1 MLCISPAL
9 SGGFL
14 SSSASL
20 LLSKPLSANTCCS
33 VLNRSTMSWISRP
46 LPANSCCARWTAMM
60 ISLSGVPTLNR
71 RNNDSIFGI
80 NALSLSGIAQA
91 PLAVTTHLAA
101 EVIQFGIEPRQQF
114 AGARRLDH
122 IDRAINCFLR
132 QARVKFDLEVKS
144 FA

>member
-9 SGGFL
+9 SV
-14 SSSASL
+14 SE
-20 LLSKPLSANTCCS
+20 
-33 VLNRSTMSWISRP
+33 RSQAYVAIRIAKLHECLTFDMSWIS
-46 LPANSCCARWTAMM
+46 SITA
-60 ISLSGVPTLNR
+60 IVLRQVDRDDDFAVGAAALNL
-71 RNNDSIFGI
+71 RNNGSIFGI

-91 PLAVTTHLAA
+91 PLAVTAHLAA

-132 QARVKFDLEVKS
+132 QARDQIRP
-144 FA
+144 